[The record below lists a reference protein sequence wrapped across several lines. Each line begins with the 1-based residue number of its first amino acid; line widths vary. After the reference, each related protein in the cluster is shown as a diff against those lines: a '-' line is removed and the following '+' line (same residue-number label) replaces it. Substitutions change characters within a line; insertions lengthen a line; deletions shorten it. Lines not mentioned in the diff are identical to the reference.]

1 MADQVLQAG
10 FTNIIADFL
19 RISDQ
24 LKQGG
29 FGPFHS
35 LNIIIEEVELHNA
48 LSYQKLEDF
57 AQYGFFFGCFFPSF
71 TAVAYHLNNRPHPKS
86 QENENSTDASS

>member
-1 MADQVLQAG
+1 MTGTIYLIFFPCFFFFSLPLLSRGNISKMADQVLQAD
-10 FTNIIADFL
+10 FANIIADFF

-35 LNIIIEEVELHNA
+35 LNIIVEEVELHNA
-48 LSYQKLEDF
+48 LS
-57 AQYGFFFGCFFPSF
+57 C
-71 TAVAYHLNNRPHPKS
+71 
-86 QENENSTDASS
+86 